1 MQSDVIVLVGPMGV
15 GKTTVGKRLASTL
28 NIDFR
33 DTDRIF
39 VERHGPISDFFEQ
52 KGEAEFRTLEES
64 IVAEAITIPGVVATG
79 GGSVLSDETR
89 VKLKSAT
96 VVYLMTDGTHMANR
110 LSQSK
115 RPLIRNGLSDWKQIY
130 DQRRPIYEKVADIT
144 VDCSGQAIRETVSA
158 IVKALYNHE

>member
-1 MQSDVIVLVGPMGV
+1 MQSEVIVLVGPMGV

-28 NIDFR
+28 NMDFR

-39 VERHGPISDFFEQ
+39 IDRHGPIADFFEL
-52 KGEAEFRTLEES
+52 KGEADFRTLEES
-64 IVAEAITIPGVVATG
+64 IVAEAIMTAGVVATG
-79 GGSVLSDETR
+79 GGAVLSEETR
-89 VKLKSAT
+89 AKLKETT

-130 DQRRPIYEKVADIT
+130 DQRRPIYEAIANIT
-144 VDCSGQAIRETVSA
+144 VDCSGQAIRDTVTE
-158 IVKALYNHE
+158 IVQALDGNE

>member
-28 NIDFR
+28 DVDFR

-39 VERHGPISDFFEQ
+39 IDRHGAIADFFKQ
-52 KGEAEFRTLEES
+52 KGEAEFRRLEES

-79 GGSVLSDETR
+79 GGAVLSDETR
-89 VKLKSAT
+89 MKLKNAT

-158 IVKALYNHE
+158 IVEALDKHE